1 MKKILAVLVTLIIV
15 FSSCLV
21 GLTTVASA
29 LEESPES
36 DFMAFD
42 GVIEEYVGPGG
53 VVVIPQVIG
62 GEKITEIAARAFF
75 GNKDITAVH
84 IPEGIE
90 IIGTSAF
97 QDCENLETI
106 TLPYSLTELRGST
119 FAHCPITEIV
129 IPGNVR
135 YVGNWC
141 FSGAQA
147 RKLVISYGVEQIHQ
161 QAFVGLPGIDVVFPE
176 TVEVIAG
183 SAFGPQSDS
192 ARATFTICNPD
203 CEVGVIT
210 KNGTMPENEK
220 NEWVG
225 GKVLPIAT
233 NPHAAVNYKFVVPED
248 STVYKTLK
256 ENEKTLYT
264 QLDNVGYHD
273 NSITIIAKGEEY
285 FDALKE
291 NQEDWGITKPTGEEY
306 IPGQD
311 TDGDKKDDDDND
323 KSDKDSGSDKKGSS
337 SGNKDTTTVIEEAG
351 NSAIM
356 ITLIVVAAVVI
367 LIIAGLVVF
376 VVLYTKKPKQK
387 APTEEEMFEK
397 FMAKMEAK
405 ANAEKANES
414 ESESEDAE

>member
-29 LEESPES
+29 LEESPEA

-62 GEKITEIAARAFF
+62 GEKVTEIAARAFF

-84 IPEGIE
+84 IPEGVE
-90 IIGTSAF
+90 TIGYNAF
-97 QDCENLETI
+97 QNCENLETV
-106 TLPYSLTELRGST
+106 TLPYSLYELPASI
-119 FAHCPITEIV
+119 FAGCGITEIT

-141 FSGAQA
+141 FSGCNLT
-147 RKLVISYGVEQIHQ
+147 KIVISYGVEQIHT
-161 QAFVGLPGIDVVFPE
+161 QAFVGNPGVDVVFPE
-176 TVEVIAG
+176 TVSVIGA
-183 SAFGPQSDS
+183 SAFGPQADS
-192 ARATFTICNPD
+192 ARVTYTICNPD
-203 CEVGVIT
+203 CEVGVAT
-210 KNGTMPENEK
+210 KNNNVQEFEK
-220 NEWVG
+220 NEWLPGV
-225 GKVLPIAT
+225 VMPIAT
-233 NPHAAVNYKFVVPED
+233 NPHAAVNYKFIVPED

-273 NSITIIAKGEEY
+273 NSITLIGKKEDY
-285 FDALKE
+285 FDKLKE
-291 NQEDWGITKPTGEEY
+291 NQEDWGITEPTGEEY
-306 IPGQD
+306 VPGQD
-311 TDGDKKDDDDND
+311 TEDDKNDGSDDND

-405 ANAEKANES
+405 ANAEANES